1 MVRRPSTGNSFVN
14 VNVSITMNKK
24 REQQLHQKWQDKQR
38 NMKASNLAGFV
49 AEYMVVDD
57 VWGGSDGSASDEISR
72 LNRKIS
78 QLDSK
83 LIAVSSLHANA
94 VAQVMHEREQKEKYK
109 AELVETIDDHKMRK
123 GFMEEDLRKLREE
136 NAKLKAH
143 NQGLEAAIKALT
155 PAPESDDPIERA
167 VQRANERN
175 W

>member
-1 MVRRPSTGNSFVN
+1 
-14 VNVSITMNKK
+14 MNKK

-38 NMKASNLAGFV
+38 NRKASNLAGFA
-49 AEYMVVDD
+49 AEYMIVDD
-57 VWGGSDGSASDEISR
+57 VWVNDASKNELSSEIAH
-72 LNRKIS
+72 LRKEVKYYQTEYALS
-78 QLDSK
+78 QM
-83 LIAVSSLHANA
+83 AVLEEKNK
-94 VAQVMHEREQKEKYK
+94 VEQYK
-109 AELVETIDDHKMRK
+109 NELVQTIDDHKMRK

-167 VQRANERN
+167 VQRAEKRN